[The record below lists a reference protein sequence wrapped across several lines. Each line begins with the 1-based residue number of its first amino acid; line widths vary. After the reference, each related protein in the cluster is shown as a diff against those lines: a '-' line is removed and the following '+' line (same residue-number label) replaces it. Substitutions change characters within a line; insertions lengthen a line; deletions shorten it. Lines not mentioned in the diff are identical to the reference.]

1 MHPKFLLS
9 DDFQKQFDTKIV
21 FDKFN
26 FDNNHETRSYTK
38 YLEYLSRFDLILSS
52 GSTLLLD
59 ACIINKNIAHLSF
72 EMCKVPYWES
82 IRRYSD
88 FREYYKSFLELSNT
102 PVLSSFEKLAL
113 KIQNRF
119 SFTRLS
125 VTEQELVSKYFMGS
139 PKQLS
144 LSDLIN
150 NQL

>member
-1 MHPKFLLS
+1 M
-9 DDFQKQFDTKIV
+9 

-26 FDNNHETRSYTK
+26 FDNHHETRSYTE
-38 YLEYLSRFDLILSS
+38 YLEYLSKFDLILSS

-59 ACIINKNIAHLSF
+59 ACIINKNIAHLNF
-72 EMCKVPYWES
+72 EMYSVPYWES

-113 KIQNRF
+113 KIQSRF
-119 SFTRLS
+119 SLTRLS
-125 VTEQELVSKYFMGS
+125 VTEQELVSKYFMGC
-139 PKQLS
+139 PKHLS
-144 LSDLIN
+144 LSDLVN